1 MNADVVNPESAPNRE
16 RRAVEDL
23 IDDILT
29 DTFPASDPP
38 TWDSAAR
45 RIRRMESEG

>member
-1 MNADVVNPESAPNRE
+1 MDARTVNAESAATRE

-23 IDDILT
+23 IDDMLT
-29 DTFPASDPP
+29 DSFPASDPP

-45 RIRRMESEG
+45 RMRCIDSEG

>member
-1 MNADVVNPESAPNRE
+1 MDGEAVKAASATNRE

-23 IDDILT
+23 IDDILS
-29 DTFPASDPP
+29 DSFPASDPP